1 MRGTADQAKLQSSDP
16 LEPIWERCSTS
27 SDEYASLLVST
38 KDLVFGASWPAYY
51 DETSEAL
58 TTCIASLSPPFL
70 LSGMD
75 TLIYYCTRHIFLAH
89 AAFYMLT
96 CFNPS
101 AEYEV

>member
-1 MRGTADQAKLQSSDP
+1 MFLGSWKDP
-16 LEPIWERCSTS
+16 VF
-27 SDEYASLLVST
+27 SLFFYFFL
-38 KDLVFGASWPAYY
+38 LGRRASWPAYY